1 MMKHN
6 EHGGAKMKNK
16 KKLMG
21 VVSFFAMLMSL
32 SFSSQAANTGSD
44 AAFAKDIQNDF
55 KAVNA
60 RVLPLRERA
69 RHEDKKAVR
78 NQILNTKSVKDTSVK
93 MADPQ
98 QEYQSFD
105 IETYTHLPL
114 CVKSNTVDAVSVFS
128 LPPNAGNSCI
138 ADFELTGDGGL
149 CWQVCSED
157 CNGSGACWLSCTYHC
172 TTQGGEGDPRKHG

>member
-1 MMKHN
+1 MQ
-6 EHGGAKMKNK
+6 NK

-21 VVSFFAMLMSL
+21 VIYFLTMSMSL
-32 SFSSQAANTGSD
+32 SFPSQAANIGGD

-55 KAVNA
+55 KAINA
-60 RVLPLRERA
+60 RVLSLKESA
-69 RHEDKKAVR
+69 RHEDKRAVS
-78 NQILNTKSVKDTSVK
+78 NQILNTKSLKDTSVK
-93 MADPQ
+93 MANPQ
-98 QEYQSFD
+98 QESQSFN

-114 CVKSNTVDAVSVFS
+114 CVKSNTANAVSVVFS

-138 ADFELTGDGGL
+138 ANFELTGDGGL
-149 CWQVCSED
+149 CWQVRSED